1 MSKRSQHVPWNGLCE
16 IHRGNKMRG
25 NAEFCFL
32 PSGLCVTLAVL
43 KPGSWR
49 DLLVQGWATACGSN
63 AFLPLVTFLKPKRG
77 QNAPVFSCHVCYL
90 PRDLDLLV
98 IVCNPLDTLCFCT
111 GFWPTQ
117 LGGLRLIADF
127 GFMLY
132 GTNTL
137 TENDHI
143 YRRDAWNDALHK
155 LQIRTDSNDR
165 TREKG
170 LKSAFSKLNLDLRAV
185 AEANPMPV
193 LIQKGEGVA
202 NILYAGLQQ

>member
-1 MSKRSQHVPWNGLCE
+1 
-16 IHRGNKMRG
+16 
-25 NAEFCFL
+25 
-32 PSGLCVTLAVL
+32 
-43 KPGSWR
+43 
-49 DLLVQGWATACGSN
+49 
-63 AFLPLVTFLKPKRG
+63 
-77 QNAPVFSCHVCYL
+77 
-90 PRDLDLLV
+90 
-98 IVCNPLDTLCFCT
+98 
-111 GFWPTQ
+111 
-117 LGGLRLIADF
+117 
-127 GFMLY
+127 MLY

-143 YRRDAWNDALHK
+143 YWRDAWNDALHK
-155 LQIRTDSNDR
+155 LQIRIDSNDR